1 MIKFIPTR
9 NIDLIEAVGNHPD
22 IIAGSNNGDG
32 YDYRPDCRYF
42 EVHIHGN
49 FAGIVYYHEIQPMS
63 FDCHAMYLPE
73 FRGFSFDTGLAFWR
87 HIISTT
93 DVQCVT
99 SFAARKFRHG
109 QMYCAAIGLSRVGT
123 IKRYFKGVDDVTFY
137 SATREEL
144 EQFLLNH
151 SRS

>member
-1 MIKFIPTR
+1 MITFNPTR
-9 NIDLIEAVGNHPD
+9 NIDLIESVGNHPD

-32 YDYRPDCRYF
+32 YEYRPECRYF
-42 EVHIHGN
+42 EVNVHGV
-49 FAGIVYYHEIQPMS
+49 FGGIVYYHEIQPMS

-73 FRGFSFDTGLAFWR
+73 TRGFSFDIGLEFWR
-87 HIISTT
+87 YVLGST

-109 QMYCAAIGLSRVGT
+109 QMYCSAIGLQRVGT
-123 IKRYFKGVDDVTFY
+123 IRKYFKGTDDVTFY
-137 SATREEL
+137 SATRDEL
-144 EQFLLNH
+144 ITFLN

>member
-1 MIKFIPTR
+1 MIEFQATR
-9 NIDLIEAVGNHPD
+9 NIDLIEAVGNHPE

-32 YDYRPDCRYF
+32 YDYRPECRYF
-42 EVHIHGN
+42 EVHIYGQ
-49 FAGIVYYHEIQPMS
+49 FGGIVYYHEIQPMS

-73 FRGFSFDTGLAFWR
+73 ARGFSFDIGLSFWR
-87 HIISTT
+87 HILSTT

-109 QMYCAAIGLSRVGT
+109 QMYCAAIGLKRVGT
-123 IKRYFKGVDDVTFY
+123 IRKYFKGIDDVTFY
-137 SATREEL
+137 SATRDEL
-144 EQFLLNH
+144 IAFLN

>member
-1 MIKFIPTR
+1 MITFNPTR
-9 NIDLIEAVGNHPD
+9 NIDLIERVGNHPD

-32 YDYRPDCRYF
+32 YEYRPECRYF
-42 EVHIHGN
+42 EVDVHGV
-49 FAGIVYYHEIQPMS
+49 FGGIVYYHEIQPMS

-73 FRGFSFDTGLAFWR
+73 ARGFSFDIGMTFWR
-87 HIISTT
+87 YILGST

-109 QMYCAAIGLSRVGT
+109 QMYCAAIGLQRVGT
-123 IKRYFKGVDDVTFY
+123 IRKYFKGTDDVTFY
-137 SATREEL
+137 SATRDDL
-144 EQFLLNH
+144 ITFLN

>member
-1 MIKFIPTR
+1 MITFNPTR
-9 NIDLIEAVGNHPD
+9 NIDLIERVGNHPG

-32 YDYRPDCRYF
+32 YEYRPECRYF
-42 EVHIHGN
+42 EVNVHGV
-49 FAGIVYYHEIQPMS
+49 FGGLVYYHEIQPMS

-73 FRGFSFDTGLAFWR
+73 ARGFSFDIGMAFWR
-87 HIISTT
+87 YILGST

-109 QMYCAAIGLSRVGT
+109 QMYCASIGLQRVGT
-123 IKRYFKGVDDVTFY
+123 IRKYFKGTDDVTFY
-137 SATREEL
+137 SATRDDL
-144 EQFLLNH
+144 ITFLN